1 MKAESGKRK
10 EKQST
15 IMKEEKSYRSAFALV
30 FLTMVTKVAINS
42 SASSFKDSSLS
53 C

>member
-30 FLTMVTKVAINS
+30 FLTMVTKGRHQFVR
-42 SASSFKDSSLS
+42 FFFQGF
-53 C
+53 